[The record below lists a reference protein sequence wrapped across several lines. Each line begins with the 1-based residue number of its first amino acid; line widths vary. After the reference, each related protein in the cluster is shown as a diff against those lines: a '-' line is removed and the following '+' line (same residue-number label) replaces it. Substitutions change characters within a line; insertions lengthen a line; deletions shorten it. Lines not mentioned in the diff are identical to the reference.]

1 MSIEDVSALD
11 AARRETD
18 ALRTRLDESEG
29 MLGAIRS
36 GQVDALTVETPT
48 GMKVFSLRGVES
60 QYRLMVEAM
69 SEGAGTIAPD
79 GTIFYC
85 NQRFADMAKAD
96 LQTVIGSNLLTR
108 FADDDAA
115 NIAAALGESG
125 SGVSRINA
133 RLRASDA
140 AWVPVSVAMHRLI
153 EGETRS
159 VVIVV
164 TDMTEWQHAA
174 EKQTRASR
182 ALRML
187 NTCNTILVR
196 ATDEVAVVADMCQAI
211 VDVGGYRFAW
221 VGYAEHDEAKSV
233 RPVASA
239 GGGDDDGTY
248 VQNAHVTWDDSDR
261 GRGPGGAAIR
271 TGEPSIARDTQTD
284 PDFEPW
290 RRMAENKGYRSCVAL
305 PINHE
310 VLGVLMIYS
319 VRPDAF
325 DEEELRLLVELADD
339 LAFGIVALRAKQ
351 ARERLAAIVGA
362 AGEGVEGL
370 DNAGMVTSW
379 NRTAERMFG
388 YSAAEIIGR
397 PAETLVPPEIAG
409 EVKWLFDK
417 ICRGDTV
424 EQFETTRI
432 AKDGRRIAVSL
443 TYAPARNAAGE
454 IIGSAT
460 LMRDDTLRR
469 NAVEALQFR
478 EQAFRREAAKLR
490 SILDSMAEAII
501 VADKDGMIIEA
512 NPAACRLL
520 GVNSLRVRVD
530 DWAGTSG
537 LRSADCTTPLPPEA
551 NPLARALRGEDSDE
565 PELCVRRPDGSGS
578 PVAVTARPI
587 RAEDQTISGALVVLS
602 DITERKRAEAELRE
616 SDQVFHT
623 LTDAMPQMVWMC
635 SPDGLC
641 FYFNQQ
647 WVDYTG
653 LTFAESYGHGWNTPF
668 HPDDKSAA
676 WNGWDQAVRTGET
689 YRIESRLRAADGQ
702 YRWFLMRGLSLR
714 DDAGQI
720 TKWLGT
726 CTDIDELKRAQQ
738 TLSRANAYNRSLLEA
753 SLDPMVTIAPDGK
766 VTDVNEAAETAVGL
780 PRGQLIG
787 SDFSDYFTEPEKAR
801 AGYHLAFAEGS
812 IIDYPLAIRH
822 VSGRITDVLYNASTY
837 RDEQGIV
844 IGVFAAARDIT
855 EHKRAA
861 EALQVSE
868 ARFRAVLSNI
878 PHRIYLKD
886 LDLKFLLCNESL
898 ARDNGITTNSIVGK
912 SAYDLNPPAL
922 AERYE
927 ANDRDVLQSGQ
938 VHELEENYPIRG
950 EDRTIHTTKVPMRNE
965 QGKIT
970 GLLGIFADITDQKQ
984 AVETIRLQ
992 AEQYVAILAASADG
1006 FWLIDADGTVL
1017 DASDTLC
1024 RMTGYTRDELLAMR
1038 LSDIEATETPE
1049 QMEAHARRVSEAGF
1063 ERFETRHRRKDG
1075 TIFDAEVSVVGW
1087 GAKLVAFVR
1096 DISARKT
1103 SEAELNGYRQHLEES
1118 VTARTA
1124 DLAQANLA
1132 LADANKELEAFAYS
1146 VSHDLRAPLRA
1157 IDGFSQILV
1166 EDYGDKLDAEGR
1178 HVIEVVRDGTT
1189 RMGRL
1194 IDDILDFS
1202 RIGRKD
1208 LAKSDADMAA
1218 LATEALHDLGPEMA
1232 GRSIEM
1238 KIGTLPHVRGDPRM
1252 LERVWGNLLNNA
1264 VKFTGKQPHALIEVG
1279 ARTENGETVFFVK
1292 DDGAG
1297 FDMQYV
1303 DKLFGTFQRLHGAQ
1317 EFPGTG
1323 IGLAIVKRII
1333 TKHGGRVWAEGKIG
1347 AGATV
1352 YFALPLADLP

>member
-1 MSIEDVSALD
+1 
-11 AARRETD
+11 
-18 ALRTRLDESEG
+18 
-29 MLGAIRS
+29 
-36 GQVDALTVETPT
+36 
-48 GMKVFSLRGVES
+48 
-60 QYRLMVEAM
+60 
-69 SEGAGTIAPD
+69 
-79 GTIFYC
+79 
-85 NQRFADMAKAD
+85 
-96 LQTVIGSNLLTR
+96 
-108 FADDDAA
+108 
-115 NIAAALGESG
+115 
-125 SGVSRINA
+125 
-133 RLRASDA
+133 
-140 AWVPVSVAMHRLI
+140 
-153 EGETRS
+153 
-159 VVIVV
+159 
-164 TDMTEWQHAA
+164 
-174 EKQTRASR
+174 
-182 ALRML
+182 
-187 NTCNTILVR
+187 
-196 ATDEVAVVADMCQAI
+196 
-211 VDVGGYRFAW
+211 
-221 VGYAEHDEAKSV
+221 
-233 RPVASA
+233 
-239 GGGDDDGTY
+239 
-248 VQNAHVTWDDSDR
+248 
-261 GRGPGGAAIR
+261 
-271 TGEPSIARDTQTD
+271 
-284 PDFEPW
+284 
-290 RRMAENKGYRSCVAL
+290 
-305 PINHE
+305 
-310 VLGVLMIYS
+310 
-319 VRPDAF
+319 
-325 DEEELRLLVELADD
+325 
-339 LAFGIVALRAKQ
+339 
-351 ARERLAAIVGA
+351 
-362 AGEGVEGL
+362 
-370 DNAGMVTSW
+370 
-379 NRTAERMFG
+379 
-388 YSAAEIIGR
+388 
-397 PAETLVPPEIAG
+397 
-409 EVKWLFDK
+409 
-417 ICRGDTV
+417 
-424 EQFETTRI
+424 
-432 AKDGRRIAVSL
+432 
-443 TYAPARNAAGE
+443 
-454 IIGSAT
+454 
-460 LMRDDTLRR
+460 
-469 NAVEALQFR
+469 
-478 EQAFRREAAKLR
+478 
-490 SILDSMAEAII
+490 
-501 VADKDGMIIEA
+501 
-512 NPAACRLL
+512 
-520 GVNSLRVRVD
+520 
-530 DWAGTSG
+530 
-537 LRSADCTTPLPPEA
+537 
-551 NPLARALRGEDSDE
+551 
-565 PELCVRRPDGSGS
+565 
-578 PVAVTARPI
+578 
-587 RAEDQTISGALVVLS
+587 VLS

-676 WNGWDQAVRTGET
+676 WNGWDLAVRTGET

-812 IIDYPLAIRH
+812 ILDYPLAIRH

-837 RDEQGIV
+837 RDEQGNV

-898 ARDNGITTNSIVGK
+898 ARDNGITTDSIVGK
-912 SAYDLNPPAL
+912 SAYDLHPPAL